1 MHSGGNLVGIIY
13 TISREIGSY
22 GDAIAEDLAKRL
34 GVPLIDRSK
43 MVAEAYRYGLTAER
57 QTPPE
62 IAERKPTLLQR
73 LDEERHRYSVL
84 LRAML
89 YELAAAQETTVIL
102 GLAAQVLFKNVRH
115 ALRTLTVA
123 PFMVRVER
131 VMREEHLDRQA
142 AITLVRQ
149 SDSDR
154 AGYHQYFHHVEWLR
168 PELYDLV
175 VNTEYLRPSTVVELL
190 LRTGELPDLQPTP
203 ESRQVLNDL
212 ALAARIEAILVTSP
226 RVAIDGLEVHAERGH
241 VTVSGLVYTE
251 EEREAAELIVRETP
265 GVLALTNDIRI
276 KPLPAPF
283 P

>member
-1 MHSGGNLVGIIY
+1 MGVIF
-13 TISREIGSY
+13 TISRQIGSL
-22 GDAIAEDLAKRL
+22 GDAVAQELAKRL
-34 GVPLIDRSK
+34 NVPLIDRSK
-43 MVAEAYRYGLTAER
+43 MVAEAYRYGLATER

-73 LDEERHRYSVL
+73 LDEERHRFSVL

-89 YELAAAQETTVIL
+89 YDFAATQETTVIL
-102 GLAAQVLFKNVRH
+102 GLTAQVLFKNVRH
-115 ALRTLTVA
+115 AIRTLTVA

-131 VMREEHLDRQA
+131 VMREEGLDRQA
-142 AITLVRQ
+142 AITVVRQ

-154 AGYHQYFHHVEWLR
+154 AGYHQYLHHVEWLR

-175 VNTEYLRPSTVVELL
+175 INTEYMRTNTVVELL
-190 LRTGELPDLQPTP
+190 LRATDLPDFQPTAA
-203 ESRQVLNDL
+203 SRQALEDL
-212 ALAARIEAILVTSP
+212 ALAARVEAILVTSS
-226 RVAIDGLEVHAERGH
+226 RVAIDTLEVRAERGQ

-251 EEREAAELIVRETP
+251 EERETAEQIVRETP
-265 GVLALTNDIRI
+265 GVRVLVSDIRL

>member
-1 MHSGGNLVGIIY
+1 MGVIF
-13 TISREIGSY
+13 TISRQIGSL
-22 GDAIAEDLAKRL
+22 GDAVAQELAKRL
-34 GVPLIDRSK
+34 NVPLIDRSK
-43 MVAEAYRYGLTAER
+43 MVAEAYRYGLATER

-73 LDEERHRYSVL
+73 LDEERHRFSVL

-89 YELAAAQETTVIL
+89 YDFAATQETTVIL
-102 GLAAQVLFKNVRH
+102 GLTAQVLFKNVRH
-115 ALRTLTVA
+115 AIRTLTVA

-131 VMREEHLDRQA
+131 VMREEGLDRQA
-142 AITLVRQ
+142 AITVVRQ

-154 AGYHQYFHHVEWLR
+154 AGYHQYLHHVEWLR

-175 VNTEYLRPSTVVELL
+175 INTEYMRTNTVVELL
-190 LRTGELPDLQPTP
+190 LRAADLPDFQPTAA
-203 ESRQVLNDL
+203 SRQALEDL
-212 ALAARIEAILVTSP
+212 ALAARVEAILVTSS
-226 RVAIDGLEVHAERGH
+226 RVAIDTLEVRAERGQ

-251 EEREAAELIVRETP
+251 EERETAEQIVRETP
-265 GVLALTNDIRI
+265 GVRVLVSDIRL

>member
-1 MHSGGNLVGIIY
+1 MGIIY
-13 TISREIGSY
+13 TISRQMGSY
-22 GDAIAEDLAKRL
+22 GDAIAEELAKRV

-43 MVAEAYRYGLTAER
+43 LVAEAYRYGLSTER

-73 LDEERHRYSVL
+73 LDEERQRFSVL

-89 YELAAAQETTVIL
+89 YDLAATQETTVIV
-102 GLAAQVLFKNVRH
+102 GLTAQVLFRSVRH
-115 ALRTLTVA
+115 AVRTLTVA

-131 VMREEHLDRQA
+131 VMREERLDRQA
-142 AITLVRQ
+142 AIALVRQ

-154 AGYHQYFHHVEWLR
+154 AGYHQYLHHVEWLR
-168 PELYDLV
+168 PDLYDLV
-175 VNTEYLRPSTVVELL
+175 VNTEYMRASTVVELL
-190 LRTGELPDLQPTP
+190 LRTGELPDFQPTP
-203 ESRQVLNDL
+203 ESRQVLDDL
-212 ALAARIEAILVTSP
+212 ALAARVEATLVSSP
-226 RVAIDGLEVHAERGH
+226 RVAIDALEVRADRGQ

-251 EEREAAELIVRETP
+251 EERETAEMIVRETP
-265 GVLALTNDIRI
+265 GVQLFVSDIRL